1 MSVVLQPLKDDPRNA
16 VLEQPYTL
24 PRSWFLETG
33 DGLAS
38 SGMFLAGLIMVTR
51 NRFLAWPSVV
61 FGINS
66 LVNQHPLRQKDSA
79 AGWSNTGLCFVA
91 LIASYLPFFVVT
103 KNPIV

>member
-1 MSVVLQPLKDDPRNA
+1 MSVVHTRKDDPRSA
-16 VLEQPYTL
+16 SLEEPYAL

-33 DGLAS
+33 DGLAT
-38 SGMFLAGLIMVTR
+38 SGMFLGGLIMVTR

-66 LVNQHPLRQKDSA
+66 LINQHPLRQKESA
-79 AGWSNTGLCFVA
+79 AGWSNTGLCIVA
-91 LIASYLPFFVVT
+91 LFASYFPYFVVT